1 MARMQFPAGF
11 LWGVATAS
19 YQIEGAVAEDGRG
32 ESIWDR
38 FSHAPG
44 KTANGDTGDV
54 ACDHYHRYKE
64 DVAHMARLGVP
75 AYRFSIA
82 WPRIF
87 PNGRGAPNQKG
98 LDFYRRLL
106 ETLHAA
112 GIRPFATLYHW
123 DLPQALQDRGGW
135 ANRDTARWFA
145 DYAAFVMEKL
155 NGQVEGW
162 ITHNEPWVVAYIGH
176 VTGEHA
182 PGLKDMRTG
191 FLVAH
196 HLLLSHGMA
205 LQAFRQLGLKG
216 EIGITLNIQL
226 VHPASE
232 REDDLAA
239 ARRLDG
245 VFNRWYLD
253 PLFRGEYP
261 ADIWELLA
269 GVGVA
274 PAVQEGD
281 LQLIGQP
288 IDFLGINYYSRT
300 LAAHD
305 PGARETLG
313 VRMLSGPGPKTDMGW
328 EIYPPGI
335 YQVLTGIH
343 QKYKPKK
350 LYITENGAAFPDR
363 LEEQR
368 GGEEGETYAVHDRD
382 RVDYLGRHFYQAGR
396 AIEAGVPLAGYFVWS
411 LLDNF
416 EWAFGYTKRFGII
429 YVDYPTQRRVWKDS
443 ARFYREVVAENAV
456 DDKFAE

>member
-1 MARMQFPAGF
+1 
-11 LWGVATAS
+11 
-19 YQIEGAVAEDGRG
+19 
-32 ESIWDR
+32 
-38 FSHAPG
+38 
-44 KTANGDTGDV
+44 
-54 ACDHYHRYKE
+54 
-64 DVAHMARLGVP
+64 
-75 AYRFSIA
+75 
-82 WPRIF
+82 
-87 PNGRGAPNQKG
+87 
-98 LDFYRRLL
+98 
-106 ETLHAA
+106 
-112 GIRPFATLYHW
+112 
-123 DLPQALQDRGGW
+123 
-135 ANRDTARWFA
+135 
-145 DYAAFVMEKL
+145 
-155 NGQVEGW
+155 
-162 ITHNEPWVVAYIGH
+162 VAYIGH
-176 VTGEHA
+176 VTGGHA

-368 GGEEGETYAVHDRD
+368 GGEDGETYAVHDRE

-443 ARFYREVVAENAV
+443 ARFYQEVVAENAV
-456 DDKFAE
+456 DDRFAE